1 MDSHLENSD
10 DDVTLSPDL
19 VDSEQSLSDD
29 SPETL
34 DVDDDLYTVPE
45 VCVNVDDMA
54 DASDSSV
61 WVDAKSDDDD
71 DGNLICPSPINS
83 YSVYSYRP
91 WGYKWGEP
99 WPAFDTIRPWNS
111 CSPVW
116 YEEKPSLVV
125 CFLDCICVMH
135 VCLASLFSEYL
146 FRFLCE
152 CVFKCMIFAGCWAV
166 EFGKYLLS

>member
-10 DDVTLSPDL
+10 DDVTLSPDS
-19 VDSEQSLSDD
+19 VDSEHSLSDDD

-34 DVDDDLYTVPE
+34 DVNDDLYTGAE
-45 VCVNVDDMA
+45 VYVNVHDMG
-54 DASDSSV
+54 DPSDSSL
-61 WVDAKSDDDD
+61 WVDTKSDDD
-71 DGNLICPSPINS
+71 DGNLICPSPLNS

-111 CSPVW
+111 YSPVW

-125 CFLDCICVMH
+125 WFLYWICVI
-135 VCLASLFSEYL
+135 LF
-146 FRFLCE
+146 
-152 CVFKCMIFAGCWAV
+152 VNV
-166 EFGKYLLS
+166 